1 MRETSPMTVR
11 QKACSGLE
19 IDETRFDA
27 EFRAVV
33 NAMFCACLAARE
45 DRADHLARELFRQ
58 VDLQNRPLVEA
69 ADALGVAV
77 SEAREIIGK
86 VRRDIAVVLALGLCA
101 PIASKNRKEEGLGGC
116 GCGTGRTRPFPRAS

>member
-1 MRETSPMTVR
+1 MTVQ

-33 NAMFCACLAARE
+33 NALFCACLGASESRT
-45 DRADHLARELFRQ
+45 DLLARELFRR
-58 VDLQNRPLVEA
+58 VDLQDRPLDEA
-69 ADALGVAV
+69 AGELGLAV
-77 SEAREIIGK
+77 SDASEILGK

-101 PIASKNRKEEGLGGC
+101 PAASQNGKEESSRGC
-116 GCGTGRTRPFPRAS
+116 GCGTGRPQSFPLAS